1 VSRGAG
7 VSGVNDGG
15 SGVNAAKDTSRGA
28 GVPGVND
35 GGSGVNGG
43 GSGVNAS
50 AMSRP

>member
-1 VSRGAG
+1 
-7 VSGVNDGG
+7 VNDGG